1 MKRIL
6 NLISKYKTNAV
17 VPLVQE
23 QITLMAEPLATNN
36 IHNKQ
41 KKQEN
46 IMQLE
51 SENNTASNDPVI
63 EIPVRLVTEFI
74 LKDESI
80 VDSLYKSIRRSI
92 LSDIDE
98 KIEEIEEIDTSDF
111 LTGDNVWDYISSDV
125 DSVVEDN
132 RSDITEDWLKD
143 SLQTYS
149 GLDGASLCPLGVEV
163 RRAIIKTIRDDID
176 FVAKNINDDNNLD
189 LRLPDGYNTIMFP
202 LVKLI
207 QSVCKNVVREEIRV
221 INDMSDEDHK
231 NSRDDN
237 GYSRKIIYRPYD
249 PEETVAISSE
259 EPLIITQ
266 AGCYYRPYNREH
278 DRYATLKEMAQ
289 ISISNNI
296 MTHEN
301 RIVFVQVVSPLQCFT
316 VVKDDQ
322 TTKESGM

>member
-51 SENNTASNDPVI
+51 SENNTANNEPVI
-63 EIPVRLVTEFI
+63 EIPARLVTEFI

-92 LSDIDE
+92 LNDIDE
-98 KIEEIEEIDTSDF
+98 KIDEIDTSNF
-111 LTGDNVWDYISSDV
+111 LTEYNVWDYIASDV
-125 DSVVEDN
+125 DTVVEEN

-176 FVAKNINDDNNLD
+176 FVAKNINDDNHLD
-189 LRLPDGYNTIMFP
+189 LRLPDGYNTIMSP